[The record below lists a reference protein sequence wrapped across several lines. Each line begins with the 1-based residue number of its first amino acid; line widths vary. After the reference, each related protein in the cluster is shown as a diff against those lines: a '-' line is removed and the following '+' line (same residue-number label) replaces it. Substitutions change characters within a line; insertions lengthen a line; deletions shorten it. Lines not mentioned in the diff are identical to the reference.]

1 MHHFSV
7 CLPDE
12 MDATEIVFLDH
23 RNASAMQMHLM
34 EITGTMARDSQRR
47 KAELNMWHKLKKQ
60 DTGPKHGV
68 RPANPNDCTDR
79 RHAELHRRDVG
90 RELSA
95 VMTHLTAT
103 SLVDNL
109 TPRAAPGDDTP
120 DSFEDV
126 SYDAAVL
133 AKVRDLNHTAQRLVR
148 LHAKWDKRVVALGG
162 TALVAHQNAA
172 QHFFGAARGLPEAR
186 KAAAAA
192 ARRVATVEV
201 NTGTGIDDGLGAG
214 VAPPDPESD
223 GEPDDAWLRAAGR
236 GDTSALLSLLP
247 SPLLETTPLL
257 STEDTQ
263 QLFVAGEQLART
275 AVGFRQT
282 KHPRLIAIFDGSVD
296 VPDEASEEKALVE
309 AKRAEL
315 RSRIA
320 KRS

>member
-162 TALVAHQNAA
+162 PRSLPTKTPHNIFLAPLVVFQKHARPQRPLQEGSQPLKLIQVRESMTAL
-172 QHFFGAARGLPEAR
+172 
-186 KAAAAA
+186 
-192 ARRVATVEV
+192 
-201 NTGTGIDDGLGAG
+201 
-214 VAPPDPESD
+214 AP
-223 GEPDDAWLRAAGR
+223 A
-236 GDTSALLSLLP
+236 
-247 SPLLETTPLL
+247 
-257 STEDTQ
+257 
-263 QLFVAGEQLART
+263 
-275 AVGFRQT
+275 
-282 KHPRLIAIFDGSVD
+282 
-296 VPDEASEEKALVE
+296 
-309 AKRAEL
+309 
-315 RSRIA
+315 
-320 KRS
+320 